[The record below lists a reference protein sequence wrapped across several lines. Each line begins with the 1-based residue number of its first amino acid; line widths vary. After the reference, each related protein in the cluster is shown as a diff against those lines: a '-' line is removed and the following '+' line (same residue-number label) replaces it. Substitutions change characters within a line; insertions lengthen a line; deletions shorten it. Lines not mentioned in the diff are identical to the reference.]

1 MSFSVQV
8 VKQAK
13 QEQMRKRKMQTWLQ
27 MQEMTLYQ
35 ENKKADPTTYGDRES
50 LTGLQE
56 IGRTF

>member
-1 MSFSVQV
+1 M

-13 QEQMRKRKMQTWLQ
+13 QEQTRKRKTQTWLQ

-35 ENKKADPTTYGDRES
+35 ENQKADPATYGNRES